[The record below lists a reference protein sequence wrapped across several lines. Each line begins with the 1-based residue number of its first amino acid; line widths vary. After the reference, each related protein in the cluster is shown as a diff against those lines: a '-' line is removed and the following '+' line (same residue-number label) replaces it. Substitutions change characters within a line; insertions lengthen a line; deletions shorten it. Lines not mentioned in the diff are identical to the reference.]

1 MGSYIDDYK
10 EGSDDSNTEY
20 KFTNQE
26 DHDSINSEETN
37 TFKDREM
44 NEIVVPKY
52 VRFQQMILLD
62 NKADNKRSNDAA
74 YKDNYER
81 IRIF

>member
-52 VRFQQMILLD
+52 VRFQLMILLD
-62 NKADNKRSNDAA
+62 NKAGNERINDAA

-81 IRIF
+81 IRMF